1 MALLT
6 TFEGTETQAAPLTIS
21 DLFNVNDYFGLKL
34 FGDAWND
41 VKRAAAIIAQR
52 AVNAPIMF
60 YISSLSN
67 NQAAPGESSEAG
79 RKLWGYNDAAG
90 VELLGA
96 PCWGAVKQEFD
107 ELLGWN
113 PFTTVKSVIKTV
125 RTPIDWAAGK
135 VESWNVPIVSD
146 LASGYKMAVGIG
158 DMYSPMDPGGQ
169 LEKTWNYTIE
179 DKGYVTQ
186 AQIDAEKEKK
196 KQQELEQMYIDQSA
210 RASKAASEAAKAQ
223 KAYEDRAAELQ
234 NVMKQYGASLEPVAQ
249 QIAIA
254 EQAKSDRTTTAIWVF
269 GGLGVLYLLTRN
281 KNGRR
286 A

>member
-21 DLFNVNDYFGLKL
+21 DLFNVNDYFGVKL

-67 NQAAPGESSEAG
+67 NQAAPGKSSEAG

-96 PCWGAVKQEFD
+96 PCWGAVKHEFD

-113 PFTTVKSVIKTV
+113 PFTTVKSVIKTI
-125 RTPIDWAAGK
+125 RSPIDWAAGK
-135 VESWNVPIVSD
+135 IESWDVPIFSD
-146 LASGYKMAVGIG
+146 LATGYRMAVGVG
-158 DMYSPMDPGGQ
+158 DMYSPVDPAGQ
-169 LEKTWNYTIE
+169 LEKTWNYTVE

-186 AQIDAEKEKK
+186 AQIDAEKERK
-196 KQQELEQMYIDQSA
+196 KQQELSQMLKDQTA
-210 RASKAASEAAKAQ
+210 RASEAASKAAKAQ
-223 KAYEDRAAELQ
+223 KAYEDRAAELE

-254 EQAKSDRTTTAIWVF
+254 EQAKSDRTTTALWVF
-269 GGLGVLYLLTRN
+269 GGLGVLYLVTRN